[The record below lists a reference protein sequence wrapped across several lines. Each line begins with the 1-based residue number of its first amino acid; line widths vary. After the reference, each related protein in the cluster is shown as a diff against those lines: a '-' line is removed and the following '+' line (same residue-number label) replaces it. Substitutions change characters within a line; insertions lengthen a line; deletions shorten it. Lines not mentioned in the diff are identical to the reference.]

1 MLQPRSKR
9 QGLAHSA
16 TRALPGAV
24 LRGKLLSTGYAR
36 QLLTTGDG
44 GTIALDWWRGCNAPD
59 ALPADAPVLLVLHG
73 LTGACRGGAA
83 TQLSA
88 GCTRSACIRARVQRA
103 SRSYS
108 SYELV
113 PTRKW

>member
-1 MLQPRSKR
+1 MLQMRKPRSR
-9 QGLAHSA
+9 CQGLAHSA
-16 TRALPGAV
+16 TRNLPGAV

-73 LTGACRGGAA
+73 LTGAYRG
-83 TQLSA
+83 QLHLSCLQA
-88 GCTRSACIRARVQRA
+88 VRGSHVNAP
-103 SRSYS
+103 S
-108 SYELV
+108 SHFNL
-113 PTRKW
+113 